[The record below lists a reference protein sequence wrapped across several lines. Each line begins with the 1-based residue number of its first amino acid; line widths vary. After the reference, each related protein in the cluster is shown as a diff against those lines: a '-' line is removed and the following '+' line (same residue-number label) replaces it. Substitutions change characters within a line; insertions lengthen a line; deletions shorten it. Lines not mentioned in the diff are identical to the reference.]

1 MRHTLVFLFGS
12 LLLMGCPAADA
23 FDPSARLPGTDRAP
37 DGSRLSSAL
46 ELHPDEPEKALP
58 EQAAARVRP
67 YTEVVDDLEVRR
79 KELGREWMNAT
90 RPGEKEP
97 VLVSA
102 RAALHSGIVEHLIP
116 PWYGTEWAFYGTSQ
130 TPGKGEIAC
139 GYFVS
144 TVLRDAG
151 LRVERVRLAQ
161 QASANIARTFAGA
174 RTKRFGHAPRLRIVE
189 YVQEQGPGL
198 YVVGLDYHVGLLAYD
213 GQGPVRMCHSS
224 VLFPGSVLC
233 EDAAKSEAML
243 SEVHVVGEVL
253 TDSVVEAWIEG
264 KAIPTHLP

>member
-1 MRHTLVFLFGS
+1 MRCTFLLAVAS
-12 LLLMGCPAADA
+12 ILLMGCGKAGALPTVEPQSELIELEEALTPPAA
-23 FDPSARLPGTDRAP
+23 SVRL
-37 DGSRLSSAL
+37 
-46 ELHPDEPEKALP
+46 
-58 EQAAARVRP
+58 
-67 YTEVVDDLEVRR
+67 YTEVVDDLEARR
-79 KELGREWMNAT
+79 KELGRGWMNAT
-90 RPGEKEP
+90 QPGSKAP
-97 VLVSA
+97 VLEAA
-102 RAALHSGIVEHLIP
+102 RTALHESIVGELIP

-130 TPGKGEIAC
+130 TPGKGEVAC

-161 QASANIARTFAGA
+161 QASSHIARTFAG
-174 RTKRFGHAPRLRIVE
+174 RDTKRFGNTSRLRVVE
-189 YVQEQGPGL
+189 YVQEQGRGL

-213 GQGPVRMCHSS
+213 GEGPVRMCHSS

-253 TDSVVEAWIEG
+253 TDPVVEAWIEG